1 MAHPMHIFIYW
12 VLVLFCF
19 SPMLP
24 LAKGWIE
31 IARAKLKFEIVA
43 AALR

>member
-1 MAHPMHIFIYW
+1 MAHPMRTFIYG
-12 VLVLFCF
+12 VLVVFCF
-19 SPMLP
+19 SPILP

-31 IARAKLKFEIVA
+31 IARAKSKFAIVA